1 MNARRRAGG
10 VVMDKRL
17 SALEEYVEEQ
27 VRQRLERELEAVFD
41 RLEQALPRE
50 ELRRVLEIIAHEKD
64 RGYGT

>member
-1 MNARRRAGG
+1 M
-10 VVMDKRL
+10 VMDKRL